1 MKNPINL
8 SKDRIFATTRIL
20 ALVVIPFLILAVII
34 LYFFPDQSGQRFAW
48 PIKPPINAMLLASA
62 YAGGIYF
69 FGSVLVTRQW
79 HTVKAGFL
87 PVSAFAGLLGIT
99 TILHWD
105 KFTHGSIAF
114 IAWAVLYFTTPFL
127 VLGVWLHNRAQDPG
141 QPAAGDALIPGAWRV
156 FFGLQALLTL
166 PFSLL
171 IFIAPSVLIPL
182 WPWTLTPL
190 TARVLGAMFILPGV
204 LGLEFVIDP
213 RWTFARRL
221 LEAQFIS
228 LVMFVIAIV
237 RSQADIDPTNPV
249 YLGFLALIGVIILAV
264 ILLYVRMGS
273 SGGRKEAAS
282 GG

>member
-8 SKDRIFATTRIL
+8 SKDQIFTTTRIL

-48 PIKPPINAMLLASA
+48 PIKPPINAMLLAAA

-69 FGSVLVTRQW
+69 FSRVLVSRQW

-87 PVSAFAGLLGIT
+87 PVSAFAALLGIT

-114 IAWAVLYFTTPFL
+114 LAWAVLYFTTPFL
-127 VLGVWLHNRAQDPG
+127 VLGAWLHNRSQDPG
-141 QPAAGDALIPGAWRV
+141 RSAADEALIPVAWRI

-171 IFIAPSVLIPL
+171 IFIAPSVVIPL
-182 WPWTLTPL
+182 WPWTLTAL
-190 TARVLGAMFILPGV
+190 TARVLGAMFILPGI
-204 LGLEFVIDP
+204 LGLEFVLDP
-213 RWTFARRL
+213 RWTSVQRL

-228 LVMFVIAIV
+228 LVMFVIAIM
-237 RSQADIDPTNPV
+237 RNQPDIDRTNPF
-249 YLGFLALIGVIILAV
+249 YLVFLGLVLVIILAA
-264 ILLYVRMGS
+264 ILLYLRMGL
-273 SGGRKEAAS
+273 SGQRKKAAS
-282 GG
+282 GS